1 MKTAVFCY
9 FCRARQNQ
17 NALVSEFMV
26 SESYFVKCLTMM
38 RTYLE
43 ESPTKSKTDF
53 VKQTSTVDFE
63 NVKTSNTVIR
73 SKNAAY

>member
-26 SESYFVKCLTMM
+26 SESVKCLTMM